1 MLLTCKGTI
10 GKMAINLIGK
20 IHIARQVMAVRAND
34 NLDIEYIKYVIQNN
48 VKDLQENSKSLI
60 PGISRK
66 DVLEIKTPLPPLEEQ
81 KEIVKKIESLMQ
93 KYDQLE
99 EETKTSEAN
108 AEMLMQSVLQE
119 AFNNQ

>member
-1 MLLTCKGTI
+1 MS
-10 GKMAINLIGK
+10 INLIGK